1 MTSSDFTIDQAEAKD
16 VPEMAAV
23 LHQADLLTYDLLS
36 PRSCYWVVRD
46 DQQRII
52 ATAGLEFGSKA
63 ALLRSVAVLPDA
75 RSRGLAHVLA
85 DHAFQEA
92 ASNGYHDVYLFS
104 VHAGGYWQRLGF
116 EEVPVEEMVEVL
128 PDVPQV
134 NRFAQIHKLEN
145 EVAWRKHLA

>member
-1 MTSSDFTIDQAEAKD
+1 MTPPDFTIVQAEDKD

-23 LHQADLLTYDLLS
+23 LHQADLLTYDLLA
-36 PRSCYWVVRD
+36 PQTRYWVVRD
-46 DQQRII
+46 EQQRII
-52 ATAGLEFGSKA
+52 ATAGLEFGLKA

-75 RSRGLAHVLA
+75 RSRGLAQVLA

-104 VHAGGYWQRLGF
+104 VHAGGYWQRFGF
-116 EEVPVEEMVEVL
+116 EEVPVAEMIDVL

-145 EVAWRKHLA
+145 EVAWRKRLA

>member
-1 MTSSDFTIDQAEAKD
+1 MTASAFTIVQAEDKD

-23 LHQADLLTYDLLS
+23 LHQADLLSYDLLS
-36 PRSCYWVVRD
+36 PQSRFWVVRD
-46 DQQRII
+46 EEQRII
-52 ATAGLEFGSKA
+52 ATAGLEFGSQA

-92 ASNGYHDVYLFS
+92 ASSGYHEVYLFS
-104 VHAGGYWQRLGF
+104 VHAGGYWQKFGF
-116 EEVPVEEMVEVL
+116 EEVPVAEMVKVL

-134 NRFAQIHKLEN
+134 NRFAAIHKLEN
-145 EVAWRKHLA
+145 EVAWRKRLA